1 MNADDDVRSPQL
13 IALAHQLTQNNPGAV
28 TAFWQWIRT
37 IGTPLVEPHPAR
49 ADSVLVT
56 FVWRAIEPLHTVVVV
71 GGLAGF
77 TPTLNQ
83 MTQLGDTDL
92 WYRTYEARADTR
104 TTYLLSP
111 NDALIAWKEQT
122 WHPDP
127 LNPRRFVIPK
137 NDEDPQDQE
146 LQLSLLELPSAPAQP
161 WIKPQADVAHGQLI
175 CHRLA
180 STALSSE
187 RRVWSYT
194 PAGYQPGEQTYPLLV
209 LLDGR
214 TYAEIIPTTTILD
227 NLIAA
232 EAIPPCVAIL
242 VDTSVNRLRDLQCS
256 PPFTLFLARE
266 LMPWIWQHRN
276 VYRDPKRVILG
287 GSSASGLAAAY
298 AGLHHPKLFGNILTQ
313 SGAFWWAP
321 ETEQEAEW
329 LTRQY
334 ATTPLQP
341 LRFAITAGQLETFL
355 PTEGPNLLVANR
367 HLRTV
372 LQAKGYPVDYTE
384 YSGGHDEVCWQGTL
398 ADSLITLSHL

>member
-1 MNADDDVRSPQL
+1 MNADDGVRSPQL
-13 IALAHQLTQNNPGAV
+13 IALANELAQCN
-28 TAFWQWIRT
+28 TAALANFWQRVTT
-37 IGTPLVEPHPAR
+37 IGAPLVEPHPDR
-49 ADSVLVT
+49 ADCVLVT

-83 MTQLGDTDL
+83 MTRLGNTDL
-92 WYRTYEARADTR
+92 WYRTYEARTDTR

-111 NDALIAWKEQT
+111 NDTLVAWNGQT
-122 WHPDP
+122 WQPDP
-127 LNPRRFVIPK
+127 LNPRRFVLPK

-146 LQLSLLELPSAPAQP
+146 LQLSLLELPAAPTQP
-161 WIKPQADVAHGQLI
+161 WIKSQADIAHGQLT

-180 STALSSE
+180 STVLSNE
-187 RRVWSYT
+187 RRVWGYT
-194 PAGYQPGEQTYPLLV
+194 PAGYQPGKHIYPLLV

-214 TYAEIIPTTTILD
+214 TYAQIIPTATILD

-232 EAIPPCVAIL
+232 EAIPPCIAIL

-256 PPFTLFLARE
+256 PPFTQFLTHE
-266 LMPWIWQHRN
+266 LIPWIWQHYN
-276 VYRDPKRVILG
+276 VHHDPKRVILG
-287 GSSASGLAAAY
+287 GSSAGGLAAAY
-298 AGLHHPKLFGNILTQ
+298 TGLHHPELFGNILTQ

-321 ETEQEAEW
+321 EADEEAEW

-334 ATTPLQP
+334 AAIPFRS
-341 LRFAITAGQLETFL
+341 LRFSMTVGRLETFL
-355 PTEGPNLLVANR
+355 PTEGPNLLIANR

-372 LQAKGYPVDYTE
+372 LQAKSYAVDYQE

-398 ADSLITLSHL
+398 ADSLIALNRP